1 MADSRA
7 DLCLQQHSQMVTERS
22 HFEKTWQEI
31 EDRIDP
37 MDVQFGDGEES
48 RIPGRQNN
56 ERVFDATPGLALGR
70 FKAAL
75 DSLITPRNQLW
86 SLLKPIDGDLADD
99 IEVKRYLE
107 EVNRRLFAARYAANF
122 ATEMQGCYYSGGKY
136 GTMGLFIGEQRGRGL
151 FYRAI
156 PMKQLFMTENEFGVV
171 DLVHRDFYWTA
182 RQAYQR
188 FGDRTPS
195 VIKTAAEKNPGQ
207 KFRFLHVVKPRQDI
221 DVSRQDY
228 RGMPFVSYYIWQ
240 ESREVLEEGGFRV
253 NPYAVGRYDLSPGE
267 VYGRSPCMTILPD
280 VKMLNEMNRTTIQAA
295 QLKVLPP
302 LLAHNDGILDAIR
315 LTPAAIN
322 YGGVDDNG
330 RQMIQPMAVGGDVNL
345 GLEMMDQ
352 KRMVIN
358 DALLQTLFQILV
370 DKPNI
375 TATEAMLRAQ
385 EKGQLIGPTGS
396 RIESELL
403 TPMIKREIDIM
414 AMAGQFDDLEM
425 PQALL
430 DRGGLYDI
438 EFDSPLSRA
447 RMAEGGVAVLR
458 TFEQL
463 APLAAAMGPEAG
475 AAVYKRF
482 KVDDTAQYLAK
493 VNGMPATLI
502 YTDDEM
508 AEIDAEA
515 QQAAQVQ
522 QVLQAAPV
530 AASAAKDLAQAQALS
545 ATAPRGVAPDIF
557 AGSQ

>member
-1 MADSRA
+1 MADERA
-7 DLCLQQHSQMVTERS
+7 DLCLQQHSEMKTERS
-22 HFEKTWQEI
+22 AFERTWQEI
-31 EDRIDP
+31 EDRINPTDI
-37 MDVQFGDGEES
+37 QFNLTEEG

-56 ERVFDATPGLALGR
+56 ERVFDATPGLALDR

-86 SLLKPIDGDLADD
+86 AMLKPVDGDLADD

-122 ATEMQGCYYSGGKY
+122 ATEMQGSYYNGGKY
-136 GTMGLFIGEQRGRGL
+136 GSMGLFIGEQRGRGL
-151 FYRAI
+151 FYRAV
-156 PMKQLFMTENEFGVV
+156 PMKQLFFAENEYGVV
-171 DLVHRDFYWTA
+171 DLVHREFYFTA

-188 FGDRTPS
+188 FGTKTPD
-195 VIKTAAEKNPGQ
+195 VIQRAAEKTPNQ
-207 KFRFLHVVKPRQDI
+207 KFRFLHVVKPRADL

-228 RGMPFVSYYIWQ
+228 RGMPFVSYYIWM
-240 ESREVLEEGGFRV
+240 EGKREILEEGGFRV

-330 RQMIQPMAVGGDVNL
+330 RQMIQPMAVGGDVQL

-352 KRMVIN
+352 KRSVIN

-403 TPMIKREIDIM
+403 SPMIKRELSIM
-414 AMAGQFDDLEM
+414 AEAGQFDDLEI

-447 RMAEGGVAVLR
+447 RLAEGGVAVLR

-463 APLAAAMGPEAG
+463 APLAAAIGPEG
-475 AAVYKRF
+475 AATVYKRF

-515 QQAAQVQ
+515 AQQAQIQ

-530 AASAAKDLAQAQALS
+530 AASAAKDLASAQAIAGS
-545 ATAPRGVAPDIF
+545 APRQVLPNIA
-557 AGSQ
+557 QQ